1 MKIGR
6 FIIVFVPLC
15 LVFCFCIEAA
25 AVRPPLKPL
34 DMNNLHRMVSDADVI
49 AVGTVGSETRSKT
62 LQRPR
67 ETIVIRAI
75 MNVDKIL
82 KGDKSIKTIT
92 IEESYRQFSSDD
104 SLVEKNITA
113 STAGPTPPVGIYHEG
128 ERILVFLKNINKN
141 GSFRP
146 LGSGDHDAYLGLMRI
161 TSDGVKPDRYML
173 DDSVS
178 KYAGDEDNFI
188 SLIARIALHSST
200 GQ

>member
-1 MKIGR
+1 M
-6 FIIVFVPLC
+6 
-15 LVFCFCIEAA
+15 
-25 AVRPPLKPL
+25 RPPLKPL
-34 DMNNLHRMVSDADVI
+34 DMNNLRRMVSDADVI
-49 AVGTVGSETRSKT
+49 AVGTVSSETRSKT
-62 LQRPR
+62 LQQPR
-67 ETIVIRAI
+67 ETIVIRAV
-75 MNVDKIL
+75 MSVDKIL

-92 IEESYRQFSSDD
+92 IEELYHQFSSDD

-113 STAGPTPPVGIYHEG
+113 STAGPAPPVGVYHQG

-146 LGSGDHDAYLGLMRI
+146 LGSGDYDAYLGLMQI

-178 KYAGDEDNFI
+178 KYAGNEDNFI
-188 SLIARIALHSST
+188 SLIARITLHSST